1 MNNPMTRV
9 AGIVLSLVLLPAAAA
24 AGDSSGDTIVLKSGR
39 RITATNVV
47 EDGDRVYYETS
58 AGRLSLRRDLVERVE
73 RGTARSRWA
82 AGSSSEMSVAPPRV
96 DPSEGYDDIVAA
108 AVHDGA
114 IDRAYVARLERE
126 AGAGDAAAARRV
138 AVAHHAAARF
148 ELGKGDTE
156 QAVAHYRRALTFAP
170 EHLGVLLNVGYLH
183 LHRNEFTP
191 ALDYLERARR
201 VEPENA
207 DVAKL
212 LGWAYYG
219 LNRIELAV
227 REWKRALALRPD
239 ADVEQAL
246 AKALR
251 DEEEESSYREGE
263 TRHFNLRYHGGATP
277 ELARGILRTLE
288 MHFSAIEGELR
299 YSPPEPIGVILYTE
313 QAFANITRA
322 PGWVGAIN
330 DGRIRVPVQG
340 LTSVTS
346 DLSQTLMH
354 ELAHSF
360 IHQKTGGR
368 APVWLHEGIAQ
379 WMEGHRAGQ
388 YAQILVSAHEQQ
400 VSLPLAAMEGSFLN
414 LPNEVASYAYAW
426 SLGVVEYII
435 ATNGTGDIERL
446 LERIRTESSVE
457 SAVRNTLRLDYT
469 LLETETAR
477 YLKRT
482 YLQ

>member
-1 MNNPMTRV
+1 ML
-9 AGIVLSLVLLPAAAA
+9 ALALLAPLAA
-24 AGDSSGDTIVLKSGR
+24 AGEGPGDASGDTIVLKSGR
-39 RITATNVV
+39 RITATNVI
-47 EDGDRVYYETS
+47 EDGDRIYYETS
-58 AGRLSLRRDLVERVE
+58 AGRLTLRRDQVERIE
-73 RGTARSRWA
+73 RGASGSRWTGGA
-82 AGSSSEMSVAPPRV
+82 REEMSVAPPRV

-114 IDRAYVARLERE
+114 IDRNYLARLERE
-126 AGAGDAAAARRV
+126 AGAGDLAAARRV

-148 ELGKGDTE
+148 ELNKGDSE
-156 QAVAHYRRALTFAP
+156 QAVGHYRRALTFAP
-170 EHLGVLLNVGYLH
+170 EHMGVLLNVSYLH
-183 LHRNEFTP
+183 LHRNEYTP
-191 ALDYLERARR
+191 ALEYLERARR

-251 DEEEESSYREGE
+251 DEETESSYREGE
-263 TRHFNLRYHGGATP
+263 TRHFNLRYHGDATP
-277 ELARGILRTLE
+277 QLAREILRALE

-299 YSPPEPIGVILYTE
+299 YTPPEPIGVILYTE
-313 QAFANITRA
+313 QAFADITRA

-340 LTSVTS
+340 LASVTS
-346 DLSQTLMH
+346 DLSQTLKH
-354 ELAHSF
+354 ELSHSF

-379 WMEGHRAGQ
+379 WMEGHRAASS
-388 YAQILVSAHEQQ
+388 AQILVTAHEQK
-400 VSLPLAAMEGSFLN
+400 VSLPLGAMEGSFLS
-414 LPNEVASYAYAW
+414 LPNDVASYAYAW
-426 SLGVVEYII
+426 SLAVVEYIV
-435 ATNGTGDIERL
+435 ATNGSGDIEQL
-446 LERIRTESSVE
+446 LERIRSEPSVE
-457 SAVRNTLRLDYT
+457 SAVRATLRLDYAQ
-469 LLETETAR
+469 LEAETAR
-477 YLKRT
+477 YLRRT